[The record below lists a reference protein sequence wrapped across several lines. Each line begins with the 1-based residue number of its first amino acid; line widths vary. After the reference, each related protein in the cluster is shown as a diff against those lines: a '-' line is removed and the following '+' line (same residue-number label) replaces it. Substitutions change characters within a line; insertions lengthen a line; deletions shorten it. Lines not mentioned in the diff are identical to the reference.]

1 MKISNA
7 LFLAGTAIGLPV
19 FFVDFSAIPLAVQIA
34 WASVLRA
41 AQCGHMRMAELRS
54 GVSKRRVSGTLN
66 WPGILDRPSTDA
78 RNCRMVRVPFSSSIT
93 LLMSSSTN
101 E

>member
-34 WASVLRA
+34 WALVIVG
-41 AQCGHMRMAELRS
+41 CGIAGGAVWAHEN
-54 GVSKRRVSGTLN
+54 G
-66 WPGILDRPSTDA
+66 
-78 RNCRMVRVPFSSSIT
+78 
-93 LLMSSSTN
+93 
-101 E
+101 